1 VGLCAR
7 YFDWVQFL
15 GSQAANFRLS
25 FQESD
30 NSHEVLHCDGT
41 GCGRAYHTY
50 CLTPHLIQIPE
61 GDWLCPSCVDNAHK
75 ASGPSAAPVMSKHK
89 DSRGVGGPTF
99 GDDPA
104 DNGLSFFQTMF
115 NEGPSHHPLFCD
127 SQAQDEDV
135 RPDVP
140 ERLEEVMASQPP
152 KSTFVLPTDID
163 DDALLAFTVPGSA
176 YAAKLG
182 C

>member
-1 VGLCAR
+1 MGLCAGH
-7 YFDWVQFL
+7 FDWVQFL
-15 GSQAANFRLS
+15 RSRAAIFRLS

-30 NSHEVLHCDGT
+30 NSHEVLQCDGT

-50 CLTPHLIQIPE
+50 CLTPQLIQIPE
-61 GDWLCPSCVDNAHK
+61 GDWLCPSCVDHARK
-75 ASGPSAAPVMSKHK
+75 ASGPSRAPTMSKH
-89 DSRGVGGPTF
+89 
-99 GDDPA
+99 GDRSTA
-104 DNGLSFFQTMF
+104 GNGLSFFQTMF

-127 SQAQDEDV
+127 SQAQGEDV
-135 RPDVP
+135 RPDIP